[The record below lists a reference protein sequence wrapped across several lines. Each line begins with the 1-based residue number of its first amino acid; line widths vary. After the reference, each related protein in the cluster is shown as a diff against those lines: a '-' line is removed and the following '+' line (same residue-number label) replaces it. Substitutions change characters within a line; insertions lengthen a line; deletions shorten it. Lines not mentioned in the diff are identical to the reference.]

1 MAERLERWLPLFE
14 IFLNSAAPE
23 SDASVWFDNHHHS
36 TSAFLSLLLSAA
48 PSSRSP
54 PPILLQTVP
63 PALQS
68 RILSFLAVHHRC
80 FPRACLRSLAAHFLD
95 SSPFTAGSDFW
106 ARKAAD
112 HLLGA
117 VSSSAPPVACGH
129 TLDHLHRGTNENDV
143 GLYALPQWLKDPV
156 FAADPLLPWLPLPA
170 GSLPRS
176 NDRYFAAEPQAMELV
191 ALQDDEPAT
200 YSPPPPPP
208 PPPPPVLDPQIIER
222 TSVLKAELLA
232 SEAAPKAILL
242 AKDIRQLCL
251 DSGTGSQ
258 LMVLGL
264 IQPWEAD
271 DEMASVLLSN
281 LSGEHG
287 LGFVGWHAHVLCSLV
302 LPKLLTLQKPASR
315 VLLSATTR
323 FCQLHPVAAVEA
335 LLLPLALRKGGLN
348 VVLCDAL
355 ARVIRECLH
364 PVHVSAFCQRLLC
377 GNAGDRRPVCLPCHG
392 ELLSDE
398 LVWTESLF
406 TLFNHV
412 LNHNVCLTPDTADQ
426 LVSVIDE
433 KAHKFSKSLKFGNF
447 MLCFVSKCARASS
460 LHKVSLERAA
470 LRTETFVTKSILSKL
485 SFSGKFTCSSLSY
498 VFNSSLTN

>member
-1 MAERLERWLPLFE
+1 MADRLERWLPLFE

-23 SDASVWFDNHHHS
+23 GDASLWFDNHHHP
-36 TSAFLSLLLSAA
+36 TTAFLSLLLSAVSA
-48 PSSRSP
+48 SGSP
-54 PPILLQTVP
+54 PPILLQTLP

-68 RILSFLAVHHRC
+68 RILSFLAVHHHR
-80 FPRACLRSLAAHFLD
+80 FPRACLLPLAAHFLD
-95 SSPFTAGSDFW
+95 SSAFTDSSALW
-106 ARKAAD
+106 ARKAAH
-112 HLLGA
+112 HLLDA

-129 TLDHLHRGTNENDV
+129 TLDHLHRRTNENDV
-143 GLYALPQWLKDPV
+143 DLYALPQWLNDPV
-156 FAADPLLPWLPLPA
+156 FAAAPLLPWLPLPA

-176 NDRYFAAEPQAMELV
+176 NDRYFAAEPQSMELV
-191 ALQDDEPAT
+191 AFRDDEPAT
-200 YSPPPPPP
+200 YSPL
-208 PPPPPVLDPQIIER
+208 PPPPVLDPQIIER
-222 TSVLKAELLA
+222 ASVLKAELLA
-232 SEAAPKAILL
+232 SEAAPKAIRL

-281 LSGEHG
+281 LSGEYG
-287 LGFVGWHAHVLCSLV
+287 LSFVGWHAHVLCSLV

-335 LLLPLALRKGGLN
+335 LLLPLSLRKEGLN

-377 GNAGDRRPVCLPCHG
+377 GNAGDRRPVCLPWHE

-406 TLFNHV
+406 MLFNHV
-412 LNHNVCLTPDTADQ
+412 LNHNVCLTPDTADH

-470 LRTETFVTKSILSKL
+470 MRTGTFVTKSILSKL
-485 SFSGKFTCSSLSY
+485 S
-498 VFNSSLTN
+498 V